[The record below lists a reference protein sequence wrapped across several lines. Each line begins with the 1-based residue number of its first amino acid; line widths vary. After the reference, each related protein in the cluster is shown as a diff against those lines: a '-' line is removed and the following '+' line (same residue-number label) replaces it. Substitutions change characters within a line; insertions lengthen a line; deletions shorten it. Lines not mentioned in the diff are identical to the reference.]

1 MKKYKRPTLCSNK
14 LLFPSFTFYV
24 GFMLIFIFNFLLS
37 LALRFYCFLSLGRDY
52 VRFYCFF
59 IFGMWLC
66 FDSIV
71 FLSWD
76 VITLWFYCFYLW
88 DVIML
93 WFYCFFIWD
102 VIILRFYYHVNFFY
116 CNFIS
121 LVLLFFSL
129 NFSFFQL
136 FSSFLFFDGSPIDKY
151 SYLFIFYK
159 IIISKI
165 TIKKNE

>member
-1 MKKYKRPTLCSNK
+1 M
-14 LLFPSFTFYV
+14 
-24 GFMLIFIFNFLLS
+24 
-37 LALRFYCFLSLGRDY
+37 LRFYCFWSLGCDY
-52 VRFYCFF
+52 PLILLLFYLWDVIMLRFYCFF
-59 IFGMWLC
+59 ILGCDYPLILLFLSLGCDYAFFIFGTWLC

-71 FLSWD
+71 FLS
-76 VITLWFYCFYLW
+76 
-88 DVIML
+88 
-93 WFYCFFIWD
+93 WD

>member
-1 MKKYKRPTLCSNK
+1 
-14 LLFPSFTFYV
+14 
-24 GFMLIFIFNFLLS
+24 MLVSCWFFIFNFLLS

-52 VRFYCFF
+52 A
-59 IFGMWLC
+59 
-66 FDSIV
+66 SILLF

-93 WFYCFFIWD
+93 RFYCYFVFGTWLPFDSIFFIFGTWLCFDSIVFLSWD